1 MNRNFF
7 GMTGGAAVV
16 LVFFGALGVGCT
28 ATVGQ
33 QAAGEVVGGLLCLV
47 IGLPVGLTVASYLEH
62 RADRRDERRST
73 TRAQQAEIVR
83 PVVTNIYVA
92 NVYAGGRVYRLEAR
106 SPAELAR
113 LAREQFG
120 PGTLLELDQ

>member
-62 RADRRDERRST
+62 RADRRDERRSQ

-92 NVYAGGRVYRLEAR
+92 NVYADGCRYRLEAR
-106 SPAELAR
+106 SPAELSR